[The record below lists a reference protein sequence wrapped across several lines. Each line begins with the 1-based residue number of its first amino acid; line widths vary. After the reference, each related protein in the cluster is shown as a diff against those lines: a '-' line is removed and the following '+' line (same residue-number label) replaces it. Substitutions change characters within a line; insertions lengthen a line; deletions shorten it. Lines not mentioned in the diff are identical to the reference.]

1 MFITQIIDK
10 NGSANVVESIIY
22 SIKWAH
28 KLSGLSDPTE
38 NHYVIN
44 LFETAKRHCS
54 KRPCVKKAV
63 ALTDQIIEL
72 CDKYEHTDD
81 IFVIRDLCIIVL
93 CFAGFLRFDEISSL
107 LCKDIIF
114 YDTYF

>member
-63 ALTDQIIEL
+63 VSSDQIIEL